1 MHKVAVLVGSLA
13 KGSINRMLARALAK
27 LAEPKLVFTEIELA
41 DIPILNSE
49 FQNDPP
55 PSVWRMKKEVEAA
68 DAVLFVSPEYN
79 RSVPAVLKNA
89 IDWGSRPWGKNS
101 WLNMPSAIIGTSPGQ
116 TGTAAMQHH
125 LRAILS
131 PLQSLVMS
139 QPEAYVQ
146 FKPGLIDDA
155 YAVTEEGTKKFLQ
168 GYVDAF
174 AVWIARHA
182 KRA

>member
-1 MHKVAVLVGSLA
+1 MHTVAVLVGSLA

-27 LAEPKLVFTEIELA
+27 LAESKLIFTEIELA
-41 DIPILNSE
+41 DIPILNGE

-55 PSVWRMKKEVEAA
+55 PPVWRMKKEVEAA
-68 DAVLFVSPEYN
+68 DAVLFVSPEHN
-79 RSVPAVLKNA
+79 RSIPAVLKNA

-101 WLNMPSAIIGTSPGQ
+101 WLNMPSAIIGTSAGQ
-116 TGTAAMQHH
+116 TGTAAMQQH
-125 LRAILS
+125 LRTILS
-131 PLQSLVMS
+131 PLQTLVMS

-146 FKPGLIDDA
+146 FKTGLIDDT
-155 YAVTEEGTKKFLQ
+155 YAVTDEGTKKFLQ